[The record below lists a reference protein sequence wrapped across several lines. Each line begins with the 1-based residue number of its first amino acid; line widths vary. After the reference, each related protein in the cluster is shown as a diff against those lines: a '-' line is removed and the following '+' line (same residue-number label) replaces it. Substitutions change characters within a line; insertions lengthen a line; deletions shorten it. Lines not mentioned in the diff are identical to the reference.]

1 MTDGN
6 AEPPETPAH
15 VFAGRA
21 LKSALFGTPAPPD
34 ATPFVRA
41 TEKAS
46 EPVADQQKP
55 QPRNL
60 SPVKLPG
67 ILMTPGTAT
76 IRRKSVSFGHDVKDK
91 DAVAGREDRR
101 SQRNRP
107 TRSASL
113 TRALEIAK
121 EEKDNKAVESVS
133 VVQSTA
139 AAMKTGTQDS
149 QPSAFWRKESD
160 YLTRPS
166 LIEELA
172 RDDPDGDM
180 TMDLNKPHSQ
190 SGRYWKSEFHKYH
203 EEAQIQ
209 MRRLLQYKEGAKD
222 FARKKDAEVLELK
235 QQLKEAG
242 HRKALSDSKVS
253 RTLRRKARALGYD
266 SDEEL
271 VVSQLI
277 EDLSRKTALCEQYK
291 KQLEAATYTLEKKN
305 PLSQEFLTMTIGK
318 DSPPHI
324 QLLREEILHLQNT
337 LKKTERENTRL
348 ENENK
353 QLKEEVSHSGL
364 KLERQIEKLDKQRD
378 SFDDVRRKK
387 DEALDQ
393 LQNTYDRLKENAKS
407 QRRDAEQLLKKR
419 HEQSVELKKELSE
432 ARQLET
438 RLKELENQLHRKN
451 EEHIQVVADYE
462 LRMAELKRDVVAGET
477 PFDVP
482 ASIAKDPHLA
492 RSLVKHAESP
502 IRARDSQ
509 IPLASNSISRPVKA
523 TNRHTWSDT
532 PTSSPPKKTT
542 LPLSEII
549 NKANPSTIP
558 PVQSGPFQFTPAV
571 HRFSD
576 LSMPNPEFD
585 LPSSEPSIE
594 LALPALKQRVS
605 PRPTFVNIPS
615 SSPKPSRIP
624 LQDNKDKIDTRERQT
639 SSGSSR
645 STVDSSRIRRE
656 VAPERAAAAK
666 ARLEQKMAEK
676 RKAQAATT
684 GKENVAFL

>member
-1 MTDGN
+1 LTDGN

-41 TEKAS
+41 IEKTS
-46 EPVADQQKP
+46 ESVADQQKA
-55 QPRNL
+55 QSRDL

-91 DAVAGREDRR
+91 DAEAGREGRR
-101 SQRNRP
+101 PGRNRP

-121 EEKDNKAVESVS
+121 EEKDSKVVESVN
-133 VVQSTA
+133 VVQSTTT
-139 AAMKTGTQDS
+139 AMKTGTLDS

-235 QQLKEAG
+235 QRLKEAG
-242 HRKALSDSKVS
+242 HRKALSDIKVS

-266 SDEEL
+266 SDEGL
-271 VVSQLI
+271 DVSQLI

-291 KQLEAATYTLEKKN
+291 KQLEAATFTLEKKN
-305 PLSQEFLTMTIGK
+305 PLSQDLLTMTTGK
-318 DSPPHI
+318 DSPPHME
-324 QLLREEILHLQNT
+324 LLREEILHLQNT

-393 LQNTYDRLKENAKS
+393 LQNTYDRLKENAKL

-419 HEQSVELKKELSE
+419 HEQSVELKKELAE

-438 RLKELENQLHRKN
+438 RVKELENQLQRKN
-451 EEHIQVVADYE
+451 DEHIQVVADYE

-477 PFDVP
+477 AFD
-482 ASIAKDPHLA
+482 DLHLA
-492 RSLVKHAESP
+492 RSFVKLTESP

-509 IPLASNSISRPVKA
+509 IPLASNSVSRPVKA

-558 PVQSGPFQFTPAV
+558 PVQSGPVQFTPAV

-594 LALPALKQRVS
+594 LALPTLKQRIS
-605 PRPTFVNIPS
+605 PRPAFVHIPS
-615 SSPKPSRIP
+615 SPPKPSRIS

-639 SSGSSR
+639 SSGPSR

-676 RKAQAATT
+676 RKAQAAAT